1 MSDDAGSENRESIA
15 VSPSRLEA
23 IASGVCDHE
32 NPVCICNTSD
42 SKRAD
47 LLEEY
52 LDDIAEGGWSG
63 VQLMPLDKEGK
74 RPIIAGRCRLGSDE
88 AKSLLVDPDE
98 AISKLRRGT
107 ERGFCLYA
115 GKPEH
120 GTRELVFTDHDDPDR
135 FPADSETL
143 TVVSGSGTGYHQTF
157 ENSES
162 IQNAKGKDDLNRAG
176 EVRAQNLFV
185 VTPGSIHPSGGI
197 YWTCS
202 YPGIATLTS
211 DDLPQELLPRD
222 RVSSQTKSDP
232 DPLDTDVPD
241 SLADID
247 AEFDVETRYRV
258 MLKCSE
264 SATIKSVIRGNLS
277 ESRFK
282 DDRHQ
287 AEGYLAEQIGFY
299 MDRDREV
306 IRQVLQ
312 ALFRRNPET
321 DAHQNLPAKRS
332 NRKFLHNEQ
341 HRTQILDYGASP
353 DSSYTPGSD
362 IRRHSAE
369 ERPEVGAP
377 LFERVHDAL
386 SDLVLA
392 RTVEIVEHDRVDRGK
407 SQVRRAL
414 RKMREDEDFPY
425 DVERIKEGRK
435 QFYYL
440 PDHRLLIDEDR
451 REELGI

>member
-1 MSDDAGSENRESIA
+1 MSDDAGSENRESIV
-15 VSPSRLEA
+15 VSPSRLDA
-23 IASGVCDHE
+23 YASGACDHE
-32 NPVCICNTSD
+32 NPVCICNTSE

-63 VQLMPLDKEGK
+63 VQLMPLDNDGK
-74 RPIIAGRCRLGSDE
+74 RPIIAGRCRLSSDE

-120 GTRELVFTDHDDPDR
+120 GTRGLVFTDHDDPER
-135 FPADSETL
+135 FPADANTL
-143 TVVSGSGTGYHQTF
+143 TVLSGSGKGFHQTF
-157 ENSES
+157 EHAGDV
-162 IQNAKGKDDLNRAG
+162 QNAKGKGNLEGAG
-176 EVRAQNLFV
+176 EVRAQNQFV
-185 VTPGSIHPSGGI
+185 VLPGSIHPSGGI
-197 YWTCS
+197 YHVS
-202 YPGIATLTS
+202 SNPGIAKLTPE
-211 DDLPQELLPRD
+211 DLPSELRPRD
-222 RVSSQTKSDP
+222 EASNEGSNDP
-232 DPLDTDVPD
+232 DRPDSEIPD
-241 SLADID
+241 SLSDID
-247 AEFDVETRYRV
+247 AEFDVQSRYQT
-258 MLKCSE
+258 MLNCVE
-264 SATIKSVIRGNLS
+264 AETIKSVIRGNLS
-277 ESRFK
+277 ETRFK

-306 IRQVLQ
+306 IRQILQ
-312 ALFRRNPET
+312 TLFKRNPRT
-321 DAHQNLPAKRS
+321 DAHQDSSTKRS
-332 NRKFLHNEQ
+332 IRKFLHNEQ
-341 HRTQILDYGASP
+341 HRAQIIEYGASKKP
-353 DSSYTPGSD
+353 SYSPGSD
-362 IRRHSAE
+362 IRRHSAGD
-369 ERPEVGAP
+369 RPEVGAP

-414 RKMREDEDFPY
+414 QKMREDKDFPY
-425 DVERIKEGRK
+425 DVERIKDGRK